1 MVSLL
6 IAVVVMAIVFDYING
21 FHDAANAIATVVSTG
36 VLPIRT
42 AVFLAGILNF
52 FGAVTGTAVAKTIA
66 TGFASPTI
74 VTQGVVLAALIGAS
88 TWNIITWWYGIPSSS
103 SHALVGGLAG
113 AVVAHAGTEA
123 FKWGALVEKVLLPL
137 VLSPTIGFVMA
148 FIVMVSLMWIAHGR
162 WSRLA
167 VTILMLGLMAL
178 LGSAVMNADA
188 LGQAL
193 SKSTLETRI
202 VLALAVC
209 FLIAVP
215 VLYGARPN
223 VVQQHSRRLQ
233 LLSAGMMA
241 FSHGSN
247 DAQKSMGIITLALVA
262 FVSAGHAI
270 PGWAPPNTLPII
282 PKVGNTL
289 VEGEQTIFTGTGK
302 PHTKVKVAVKDKDW
316 CEAKV
321 DDKGEFKCV
330 AKQTGTVENVTVT
343 SDEVPLWVIVTCA
356 LAIGLGT
363 AAGGTRIIKTMGTK
377 IIRITPLQGFAAE
390 TAGALTILGASHLGI
405 PVSTTHVINASIM
418 GVGASKRVSAVRW
431 GVATNILIAW
441 VVTLPFSAGLAW
453 LSMKVLA
460 FFGA

>member
-6 IAVVVMAIVFDYING
+6 IAVVLMAIVFDYING

-52 FGAVTGTAVAKTIA
+52 VGAVTGTAVAKTIA
-66 TGFASPTI
+66 TGFADPAI

-88 TWNIITWWYGIPSSS
+88 TWNIITWWFGIPSSS

-113 AVVAHAGTEA
+113 AVVAHAGLEA
-123 FKWGALVEKVLLPL
+123 FKWAALVQKVLVPL
-137 VLSPTIGFVMA
+137 VASPTIGFVVA
-148 FIVMVSLMWIAHGR
+148 FFVMVALVWLARGR
-162 WSRLA
+162 WTQPVVLIFWGGVFAAIGWAIWNGNELA
-167 VTILMLGLMAL
+167 Q
-178 LGSAVMNADA
+178 VMT
-188 LGQAL
+188 
-193 SKSTLETRI
+193 KSTLETRI
-202 VLALAVC
+202 LLGLAVA

-215 VLYGARPN
+215 VLYGARPS
-223 VVQQHSRRLQ
+223 VVQTHSRKLQ

-247 DAQKSMGIITLALVA
+247 DAQKSMGIITLALIA
-262 FVSAGHAI
+262 FVTTGHATPEWM
-270 PGWAPPNTLPII
+270 PGWVMPRDAS
-282 PKVGNTL
+282 
-289 VEGEQTIFTGTGK
+289 
-302 PHTKVKVAVKDKDW
+302 H
-316 CEAKV
+316 
-321 DDKGEFKCV
+321 
-330 AKQTGTVENVTVT
+330 
-343 SDEVPLWVIVTCA
+343 VPTWVVFSCA

-390 TAGALTILGASHLGI
+390 TSGALTILGASHLGI
-405 PVSTTHVINASIM
+405 PVSTTHVINAAIM
-418 GVGASKRVSAVRW
+418 GVGASRRVSAVRW

-453 LSMKVLA
+453 LSMKVLT
-460 FFGA
+460 FLGA